1 MKPISRQGRRQG
13 QGSVPEGCGLRSALG
28 APPLCREASPGPCW
42 APLCSPKP
50 HSGRLLLAPGST
62 ARKSAPAPRRLSP
75 SSLPLCPGTPST
87 ARYSR
92 PCTASRPSPCTATS
106 PRPSASR
113 CACRACACVC
123 GHACV
128 CLGWGIHFQ
137 VCLRVCVCVCAHV
150 RAVCLLPAVPAH
162 VGGRV
167 HVAGPGR
174 LPLATPSPLLDTQQH
189 VLSLPTALYPRT
201 PRGAQWVTGLHP
213 QGAGKKHSH
222 KARSR
227 W

>member
-1 MKPISRQGRRQG
+1 MCRKAVASGPLWGPHPSAGRRHLGLAGLPSAPPNPTLGGFFLHQVQQRGSLHLPPGVCPRAVCLCALELLQPRGTQG
-13 QGSVPEGCGLRSALG
+13 PVRLRAHLHALQQVLGRPLPG
-28 APPLCREASPGPCW
+28 APAVRV
-42 APLCSPKP
+42 
-50 HSGRLLLAPGST
+50 
-62 ARKSAPAPRRLSP
+62 
-75 SSLPLCPGTPST
+75 
-87 ARYSR
+87 
-92 PCTASRPSPCTATS
+92 
-106 PRPSASR
+106 
-113 CACRACACVC
+113 RACACVC